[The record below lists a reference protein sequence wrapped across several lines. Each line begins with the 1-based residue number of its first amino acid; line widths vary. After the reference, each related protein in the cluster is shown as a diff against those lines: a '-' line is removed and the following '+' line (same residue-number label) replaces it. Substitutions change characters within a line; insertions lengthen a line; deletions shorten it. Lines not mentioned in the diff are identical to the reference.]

1 MATFQTERDSIMREI
16 SNQNEEIYILHSN
29 NKISVAKVNNE
40 IDTIKNDLRA
50 LKLQHVEIKKVIQE
64 KIKEFEN
71 SKKILKANRLKVND
85 ETAKKDLSTIG
96 SDVESMNR
104 KMDHLSLKQ
113 QLFENITYDGR
124 ILWKIDKVQDRIQQA
139 IAGNVTALHSAPAF
153 TEKYGYKFCGRLYLD
168 GDGMGQHTHVSV
180 FFVAMKSEY
189 DNLLSWPMKK
199 KVTFRLFNLQNRSND
214 ITESFYADETSES
227 FMKPQQEMNVA
238 AGCPCFASKESLLYG
253 GFIKDDSF
261 FIEITVLRDTI
272 KI

>member
-1 MATFQTERDSIMREI
+1 MAIFQTERDSVMREI
-16 SNQNEEIYILHSN
+16 SNQNEEIYKLHNN
-29 NKISVAKVNNE
+29 NKTNVAKVNDE
-40 IDTIKNDLRA
+40 IDTIKNDLRT
-50 LKLQHVEIKKVIQE
+50 LKLQHEEIRKAVLE
-64 KIKEFEN
+64 KMKEFDK
-71 SKKILKANRLKVND
+71 SKKNLKAHTPKVND
-85 ETAKKDLSTIG
+85 EAAKKDLSTIA

-113 QLFENITYDGR
+113 QLFENVTYDGR
-124 ILWKIDKVQDRIQQA
+124 ILWKIDKVQHRIQQA

-168 GDGMGQHTHVSV
+168 GDGMGNRTHVSV

-199 KVTFRLFNLQNRSND
+199 KVTFRLFNLQNRLND

-227 FMKPQQEMNVA
+227 FLKPQQEMNVA

-261 FIEITVLRDTI
+261 FIEITVL
-272 KI
+272 